1 MNGGAGVV
9 WKPQRFEQFSKEGYQ
24 GNVTVFACINEIST
38 AVSGIP
44 WDLFRKAKGKKGR
57 REKIEDHR
65 LIDLL
70 NRPNPLQGRGSFF
83 ESITAY
89 LLISGNS
96 YIEKVGPNRG
106 LPTELW
112 PIRPDRMT
120 VIKDSVNRIR
130 GHKFKLGSVEKD
142 FVEGEI
148 LHRKTFSP
156 INSFYGL
163 SPIQVAAQDI
173 DGDGES
179 KRWNNAL
186 LKNDMKPPGIL
197 IAKGNL
203 GELQYDRLKQQF
215 SENYGGAKN
224 AGKPLIGEMGL
235 DWKQFGISQKDADW
249 INGRKMSK
257 REIMQVYQVPPEIL
271 GDGENKTYSNYKEAR
286 RAFYMETVLPHMD
299 RLRDDLNN
307 WITPIFGTGLH
318 LDYDRDDIEALS
330 QDRDN
335 LYGRIAKAQWLTV
348 NEKRLQTGFDEV
360 VGGDVILVPMGLI
373 PLGVDRGA
381 DGEKAFNW
389 EGFEDDAVTT
399 STG

>member
-1 MNGGAGVV
+1 
-9 WKPQRFEQFSKEGYQ
+9 
-24 GNVTVFACINEIST
+24 
-38 AVSGIP
+38 
-44 WDLFRKAKGKKGR
+44 
-57 REKIEDHR
+57 
-65 LIDLL
+65 
-70 NRPNPLQGRGSFF
+70 
-83 ESITAY
+83 
-89 LLISGNS
+89 
-96 YIEKVGPNRG
+96 
-106 LPTELW
+106 
-112 PIRPDRMT
+112 MT